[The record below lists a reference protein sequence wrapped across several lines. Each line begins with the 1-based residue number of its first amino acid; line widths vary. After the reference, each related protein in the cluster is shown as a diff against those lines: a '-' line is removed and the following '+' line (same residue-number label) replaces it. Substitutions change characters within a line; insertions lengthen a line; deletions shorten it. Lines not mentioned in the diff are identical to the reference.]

1 MNRSFDVAVVGGGL
15 LGSAIAFGLARD
27 GQRVAVLDEG
37 DRALR
42 AARANFGLVWV
53 QTKGDGLPPY
63 MYWTLRSSEAWPQFA
78 KDLLELTGVDVH
90 YRKDGGLIYCVG
102 EAEYEARRRYLAHQR
117 TVADIFGTELLDRS
131 ALERQMPKA
140 KLGPNVTG
148 ASHCRHDGHCNP
160 LMLLRALHAGLDRVG
175 AAYLPGAPAK
185 AIAYRSGRFT
195 IDTASGPIE
204 AGKVVLAAG
213 HGNTKLAPTLGLPAP
228 IRAERGQI
236 LVTERLRP
244 FLPLPASGIRQTDD
258 GTVLIGS
265 SKENT
270 GYDDG
275 TTVAEGARMTARALQ
290 VIPELANARLVRTW
304 GGIRVL
310 TPDHGP
316 VYAQSETCPGAFVA
330 ICHSGVTL
338 AAAHATDL
346 AASIQAGKLAAT
358 FNAFHA
364 RRFDVQKAA

>member
-1 MNRSFDVAVVGGGL
+1 MH
-15 LGSAIAFGLARD
+15 
-27 GQRVAVLDEG
+27 
-37 DRALR
+37 
-42 AARANFGLVWV
+42 
-53 QTKGDGLPPY
+53 
-63 MYWTLRSSEAWPQFA
+63 WTLRSSEVWPQFA
-78 KDLLELTGVDVH
+78 KDLHALTGVDVH
-90 YRKDGGLIYCVG
+90 YRKDGGVVYCVG
-102 EAEYEARRRYLAHQR
+102 EVDFEARRRYIAHQR
-117 TVADIFGTELLDRS
+117 TIADIFGTELLERS
-131 ALERQMPKA
+131 ALERLQPQA
-140 KLGPNVTG
+140 RLGPAVVG
-148 ASHCRHDGHCNP
+148 GSYCRHDGHCNP
-160 LMLLRALHAGLDRVG
+160 LMLLRALHAGLEKTG
-175 AAYLPGAPAK
+175 AHYLPGTPARS
-185 AIAYRSGRFT
+185 IAYRDRAFT
-195 IDTASGPIE
+195 IETPEGRIE
-204 AGKVVLAAG
+204 AGKVLLAAG
-213 HGNTKLAPTLGLPAP
+213 HGNTKLAASLGLPAP

-265 SKENT
+265 SKEDT

-290 VIPELANARLVRTW
+290 IIPELANARLVRTW

-316 VYAQSETCPGAFVA
+316 VYVQSETCPGAFIA

-346 AASIQAGKLAAT
+346 AASIHAGQLAAS
-358 FNAFHA
+358 FNAFHP